1 MRNKLIVEEQEG
13 DWGKL
18 NIVFRANKASLPIRP
33 MYDLSANSN
42 DSMMSSALINSR
54 EKKGVYSVRP
64 KLLV

>member
-13 DWGKL
+13 DRGKL

-33 MYDLSANSN
+33 MCDLSANSN